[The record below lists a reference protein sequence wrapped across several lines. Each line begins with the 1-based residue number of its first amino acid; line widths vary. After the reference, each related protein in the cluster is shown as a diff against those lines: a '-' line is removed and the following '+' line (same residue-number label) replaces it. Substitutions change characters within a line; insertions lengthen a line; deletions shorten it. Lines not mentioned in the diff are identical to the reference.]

1 MYDYE
6 MEKINDEK
14 YWQRIPIETSI
25 RSIDSEQSLF
35 LQLSNNINIE
45 AESYDGVRSEYGLF
59 LFKNTPIHTYL
70 LSKYT
75 SLCEGNDDNSYI
87 IQELCTY
94 ISKCCSMS
102 NFKGIK
108 WEKNIEE
115 HFSKQY
121 TGTFYQEFKE
131 KIDIQELVQVCM
143 QSKFNIYDKNRWYR
157 NGRNLY

>member
-1 MYDYE
+1 M
-6 MEKINDEK
+6 
-14 YWQRIPIETSI
+14 
-25 RSIDSEQSLF
+25 RSIDSDQSLF
-35 LQLSNNINIE
+35 LQLSDNINIE
-45 AESYDGVRSEYGLF
+45 ADSYEGVRSEYGLF
-59 LFKNTPIHTYL
+59 LFKNSPIHTYL

-75 SLCEGNDDNSYI
+75 CLCEGDDDNSYI

-102 NFKGIK
+102 NFKGVK

-121 TGTFYQEFKE
+121 TGSFYQKFKE
-131 KIDIQELVQVCM
+131 KIDIDELAQVCM